1 MPQTVGQGGTIPL
14 DAEFKD
20 GSGTMVDPD
29 TPQVDIID
37 PADTTVVSNA
47 TPVRDGLGRYHYN
60 YAVPTGAPLGVWTAH
75 WTGTINGAGVGAD
88 DHFTVTAPGGI
99 GFEPGSL
106 VTADEVLALAGVTL
120 DDTKKEALADQL
132 ADWTAELEERLN
144 RPLTQKVVTG
154 ERVRADSSGNLW
166 TKWAPI
172 ISITGIRLA
181 DTGSSQI
188 SGSFVQYGGAISSGS
203 GGVGAMSYTPGTEY
217 LVDYTA
223 GLSEDAARPA
233 RSILKAR
240 GARLAVK
247 MADDAYGVSSLS
259 QEGYSAPYLDEG
271 WTEQEL
277 LNVDRRRRR
286 VVRTG

>member
-1 MPQTVGQGGTIPL
+1 MPQTVGQGGTIAL

-20 GSGTMVDPD
+20 GSGTMVDPI

-37 PADTTVVSNA
+37 PAATTIVTNA

-60 YAVPTGAPLGVWTAH
+60 FAVPTGAPLGIWTAH

-106 VTADEVLALAGVTL
+106 VTVDDVLALAGVTL
-120 DDTKKEALADQL
+120 SDAKKEALADQL

-154 ERVRADSSGNLW
+154 ERIRADSSGMLW
-166 TKWAPI
+166 TKWSPI
-172 ISITGIRLA
+172 ISITGVRVA
-181 DTGSSQI
+181 DTGI
-188 SGSFVQYGGAISSGS
+188 SAAYGSFIQHGGAVSAGE
-203 GGVGAMSYTPGTEY
+203 GAGAYYGGTEY

-247 MADDAYGVSSLS
+247 MADDAYGVSSLT

-277 LNVDRRRRR
+277 ANVDRRRRR